1 MTAKKEKRRTMIDLH
16 SYLSNLPPVSAPR
29 LAKLL
34 DAGLG
39 QGERGAPLP
48 YLKKKRGPRRGEVR
62 RFADSDARCFPEL
75 ERLMEKKK
83 LSLSAAALSLA
94 ESGKVEGWGTA
105 QSRAKRLVRA
115 YNEKRDNTRKTR

>member
-39 QGERGAPLP
+39 QGERGGASALSE
-48 YLKKKRGPRRGEVR
+48 KEARSKARRGSALCGFRCPLFSRIRTFDGEKEAITLGR
-62 RFADSDARCFPEL
+62 R
-75 ERLMEKKK
+75 
-83 LSLSAAALSLA
+83 
-94 ESGKVEGWGTA
+94 A
-105 QSRAKRLVRA
+105 QPCRKR
-115 YNEKRDNTRKTR
+115 